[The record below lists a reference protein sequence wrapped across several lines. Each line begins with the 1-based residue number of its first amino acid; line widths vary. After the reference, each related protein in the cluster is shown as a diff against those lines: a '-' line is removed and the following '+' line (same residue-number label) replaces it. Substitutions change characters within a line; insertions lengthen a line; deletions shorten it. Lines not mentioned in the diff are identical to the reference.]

1 MGGSFVGIS
10 VGLRTFPRAVEAP
23 VPDSQS
29 NPWDTSKSKFF
40 WILSILEYM
49 RLDPDIDIS
58 SDVMGVKDPVQDF
71 LRMQKTRLEPDI

>member
-1 MGGSFVGIS
+1 
-10 VGLRTFPRAVEAP
+10 
-23 VPDSQS
+23 
-29 NPWDTSKSKFF
+29 
-40 WILSILEYM
+40 M